1 MSGQTTDPGNR
12 SAAEIERDV
21 ETTRARVSGTLEELR
36 EKASPGQL
44 FEQALDYA
52 RHSGGPDFAR
62 NLGQSI
68 RDNPIPVLLIGAG
81 IGWLMMAGPSSGGN
95 GQGWRHDR
103 DVRTRRGGTAHA
115 GAPQRDDNLSSAA
128 RGVGAA
134 AGRAASA
141 ASEAAAGGSAAVGS
155 AYEGVAHGA
164 ARLRETA
171 GDVADAAAGTLR
183 DAREVATE
191 NLAWAREETRRG
203 LHWLTDEQPLVL
215 GAVGLAVGAALGA
228 ILPGTEAE
236 NRLMGEAR
244 DDLVSRGTEAV
255 EEGYRQAKE
264 AVSEEVERARERIG
278 EGEVASGLAE
288 AARNLAE
295 KARDAVPA
303 AEDGAPQDAPR
314 RPEDRPPAS
323 RP

>member
-1 MSGQTTDPGNR
+1 MSGQTTDPGQR

-44 FEQALDYA
+44 FEQVLDYA
-52 RHSGGPDFAR
+52 RHSGGREFAR

-68 RDNPIPVLLIGAG
+68 RDNPMPLLLIGAG
-81 IGWLMMAGPSSGGN
+81 IGWMMMSGPSHGAN
-95 GQGWRHDR
+95 GRGWRHER
-103 DVRTRRGGTAHA
+103 DVRSWRGGSGRSAHD
-115 GAPQRDDNLSSAA
+115 GTSHGDGNLSEAA

-141 ASEAAAGGSAAVGS
+141 VSEAASGVGAAAGS
-155 AYEGVAHGA
+155 AYEGVAQGA
-164 ARLRETA
+164 SRLRETA
-171 GDVADAAAGTLR
+171 GEVADSAAGTLR
-183 DAREVATE
+183 DAREAAGE
-191 NLAWAREETRRG
+191 HLAWAREETRRG

-255 EEGYRQAKE
+255 EEGYHRAKE
-264 AVSEEVERARERIG
+264 AVSEEVDRARERIG
-278 EGEVASGLAE
+278 EGEVATGLAE

-295 KARDAVPA
+295 KARDAIPA
-303 AEDGAPQDAPR
+303 AEEGAPRDPPG
-314 RPEDRPPAS
+314 RP
-323 RP
+323 